1 MLKNL
6 FKVIYKVTEQG
17 LEITLPL
24 ANQQLL
30 SETVGM
36 PVSQGDIYDRGYIFH
51 EEQQTNC
58 IISKLLACLSFTF
71 SEEG

>member
-17 LEITLPL
+17 LEIIRSL

-30 SETVGM
+30 SESVGM
-36 PVSQGDIYDRGYIFH
+36 LVSQGDI
-51 EEQQTNC
+51 
-58 IISKLLACLSFTF
+58 
-71 SEEG
+71 

>member
-17 LEITLPL
+17 LEIILPL

-30 SETVGM
+30 SESVGM
-36 PVSQGDIYDRGYIFH
+36 LVSQGDI
-51 EEQQTNC
+51 
-58 IISKLLACLSFTF
+58 
-71 SEEG
+71 